1 MILVEPFIPPSPV
14 QLEFLRRA
22 EELSAPCW
30 CFDAKLNVTK
40 APSSAGD
47 AQPGQFIGAAARRCI
62 ADGELSWNAE
72 RGLLALPD
80 ATGVTIVDL
89 TSVAAG
95 LPRQQLVAVL
105 KNYHRDL
112 QQGNQDAR
120 SIEGFNQQLTQS
132 YEEVNL
138 IYRMSK
144 LLAHSGDPNAVVKTM
159 CDELRLTLNYGWTAM
174 LFADAE
180 SVLMPLRNTIVSAGD
195 LPCEDE
201 TFRSEAAAIDMI
213 ASPKV
218 RTMAQCSLARR
229 SRAEVLV
236 ERVRHGEA
244 IIGILL
250 AGNRRGEDPD
260 VSSSEI
266 QLVEAAAGFFSL
278 FHQNAYRFAEQRQQF
293 IGTLNALSAAVDAKD
308 PYTFGHSERVALLAS
323 QLAAKVG
330 FKPAEVEGVR
340 VAGMLHDI
348 GKIGVPEAV
357 LRKPGK
363 LDDEEFALIKQHPEI
378 GYHILRDLPSLKFH
392 LPGVLHHHERW
403 DGRGYP
409 HKLSGEQIP
418 LIARIMALAD
428 TFDAM
433 SSNRA
438 YRKALERDH
447 VLAEIR
453 RSAGVQFDPA
463 LVEPFVTMDFSEF
476 DARLTAA
483 KENHREQAAQ

>member
-1 MILVEPFIPPSPV
+1 MILVEPFIPLSPI

-22 EELSAPCW
+22 EELGVPCW
-30 CFDAKLNVTK
+30 CFDGALNVTK
-40 APSSAGD
+40 ASSAAD
-47 AQPGQFIGAAARRCI
+47 DQPGQLVLAAAQRCLV
-62 ADGELSWNAE
+62 DSEVSWNAE
-72 RGLLALPD
+72 QGILALLD
-80 ATGVTIVDL
+80 ATGVTVVDL
-89 TSVAAG
+89 SASDAG
-95 LPRQQLVAVL
+95 LSREQLAAIL
-105 KNYHRDL
+105 KHYHRDL

-120 SIEGFNQQLTQS
+120 SIQGFNQQLTQS

-144 LLAHSGDPNAVVKTM
+144 LLTHSGDPNAVVKTM
-159 CDELRLTLNYGWTAM
+159 CDELRLTLNYGWAAM
-174 LFADAE
+174 LFADADT
-180 SVLMPLRNTIVSAGD
+180 VLLPLRAVIVSSGQ
-195 LPCEDE
+195 LPCNEE
-201 TFRSEAAAIDMI
+201 TFRSEAIGIDMI
-213 ASPKV
+213 GSPKV
-218 RTMAQCSLARR
+218 RTVAECSLARR

-236 ERVRHGEA
+236 ERVRHGDA
-244 IIGILL
+244 IIGILI
-250 AGNRRGEDPD
+250 AGNRKGEDPD

-278 FHQNAYRFAEQRQQF
+278 FHQNAFRFAEQRQQF

-323 QLAAKVG
+323 QLASKIG
-330 FKPAEVEGVR
+330 FKPAEVEAVR

-348 GKIGVPEAV
+348 GKIGVPEVV

-363 LDDEEFALIKQHPEI
+363 LNDEEFDLIKQHPEI

-438 YRKALERDH
+438 YRKAMDREH

-453 RSAGVQFDPA
+453 KSAGAQFDPK
-463 LVEPFVTMDFSEF
+463 LVEPFVTMDFTEF

-483 KENHREQAAQ
+483 KENHREQPAG